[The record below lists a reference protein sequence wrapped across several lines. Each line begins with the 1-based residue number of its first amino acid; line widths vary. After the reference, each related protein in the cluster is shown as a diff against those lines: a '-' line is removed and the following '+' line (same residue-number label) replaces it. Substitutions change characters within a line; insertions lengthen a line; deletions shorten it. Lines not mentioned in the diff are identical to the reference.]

1 MRTARDMSNLYLADR
16 VRAKERMRALTATT
30 HLIEDEQIENAAW
43 MVLFGIIVTAVLL
56 AVVQS

>member
-1 MRTARDMSNLYLADR
+1 MRTARDMSNAFLADR
-16 VRAKERMRALTATT
+16 VRAKERMRAFTATT

>member
-1 MRTARDMSNLYLADR
+1 MSNAFLADR
-16 VRAKERMRALTATT
+16 VRAKERMRAFTATT